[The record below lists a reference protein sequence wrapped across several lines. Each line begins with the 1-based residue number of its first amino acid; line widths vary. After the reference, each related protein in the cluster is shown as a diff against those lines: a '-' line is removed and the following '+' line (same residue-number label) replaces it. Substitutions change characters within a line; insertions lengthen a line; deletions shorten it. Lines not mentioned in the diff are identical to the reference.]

1 MNIRKQKYVRTDHK
15 ASSLKECRTL
25 QYLDGRQFK
34 ESIIASA
41 LRISEMEHYLNKINV
56 YPVPDGDT
64 GTNMA
69 ATMDSIVEGAR
80 RCDRG
85 SFGEISGV
93 IADSAFMGAQGNS
106 GVILAQFFQG
116 LAESTK
122 GKIQLST
129 RTFAAAA
136 IDAVNQARRSISA
149 PREGTIITVM
159 KDWADYLSEC
169 AHQTQDFV
177 ELMRESLKRAKDSLA
192 DTPNLLVELKKA
204 GVVDAGGQGF
214 VSLLEGMVDFI
225 ESGRVKAFKIGTQ
238 VARKVREAAS
248 GSVHADITFRYCT
261 QCLIEG
267 DALNHDEVRRAI
279 EDMGN
284 SLIVVGSK
292 SKVRIHI
299 HTNEPDRVFAA
310 VASYGAVSKKNV
322 DDMQAQHE
330 TVVASTSAKV
340 ALVTDSTCD
349 LPPEMFQACDIHVVP
364 LTLQIGKNS
373 YLDRVEIGTTE
384 FYAAL
389 KSTKEKL
396 STSQPSP
403 RQFIQVYEKLAPVY
417 ESIVSIHISEKLSG
431 TIGGARSASRVNG
444 LQDKVHVIDSKT
456 SSAAMGL
463 IAHEAC
469 RLIKSGLDVKEIV
482 RRIEGLV
489 NNTKIFINLPTLK
502 YAMRSGRVT
511 KTKGIIGTL
520 LNIRPVLTVD
530 AEGRVVEIKKVLGRR
545 KVIRRTLELAV
556 QYARTCCNPR
566 FSVVHVLEPRLA
578 AWYKNELK
586 SMFMTEDILVMD
598 ASPVLG
604 LHVGIGSTAIA
615 VLGR

>member
-1 MNIRKQKYVRTDHK
+1 MSADNGGAPLGACRK
-15 ASSLKECRTL
+15 LE
-25 QYLDGRQFK
+25 YLDGSQFK

-41 LRISEMEHYLNKINV
+41 RRISEMEHYLNKINV

-80 RCDRG
+80 RCDQN

-93 IADSAFMGAQGNS
+93 IADSAFIGAQGNS

-129 RTFAAAA
+129 RAFATAA
-136 IDAVNQARRSISA
+136 INAVNQTRRSISS

-169 AHQTQDFV
+169 AHQTHDFV
-177 ELMRESLKRAKDSLA
+177 ELLSESLKRAKDSLA
-192 DTPNLLVELKKA
+192 ETPNLLVELKKA
-204 GVVDAGGQGF
+204 GVVDAGAQGF
-214 VSLLEGMVDFI
+214 VNLLEGMVDFI
-225 ESGRVKAFKIGTQ
+225 ESGRVRAFKIGTQ
-238 VARKVREAAS
+238 VVRKVREAAA
-248 GSVHADITFRYCT
+248 GSSHADITFRYCT
-261 QCLIEG
+261 QCLVEG
-267 DALNHDEVRRAI
+267 NDINRDEVRHAI
-279 EDMGN
+279 GDMGN
-284 SLIVVGSK
+284 SLIVVGST
-292 SKVRIHI
+292 SKIRIHI
-299 HTNEPDRVFAA
+299 HTNEPDMVFAR
-310 VASYGAVSKKNV
+310 VASYGVVSRRNV
-322 DDMQAQHE
+322 DDMHAQRE
-330 TVVASTSAKV
+330 AVVAPASKKI

-349 LPPEMFQACDIHVVP
+349 LPPEIFQACSIHVVP
-364 LTLQIGKNS
+364 LTLRIGKHN
-373 YLDRVEIGTTE
+373 YLDRIEIEANE
-384 FYAAL
+384 FYDVL
-389 KSTKEKL
+389 KNTKEKL

-403 RQFIQVYEKLAPVY
+403 RQFIQVYENLAPIY
-417 ESIVSIHISEKLSG
+417 ESIISIHVSGNLSG
-431 TIGGARSASRVNG
+431 TIGGARSASRMKD
-444 LQDKVHVIDSKT
+444 LQDRVHVIDSKT

-463 IAHEAC
+463 IAHEAY

-482 RRIEGLV
+482 RRIEGFV
-489 NNTKIFINLPTLK
+489 KNTKIFINLPTLK

-530 AEGRVVEIKKVLGRR
+530 AEGRVVEIKKMLGRR
-545 KVIRRTLELAV
+545 RVIRKTLELAA
-556 QYARTCCNPR
+556 QYARTCREPR

-578 AWYKNELK
+578 AWYRTELK
-586 SMFMTEDILVMD
+586 SMFKTEEILLTD